1 MLFVLFNLSS
11 LSIKHLFLQFTGK
24 TISICQ
30 LPKYFHPILENEN
43 DMTTKLRVLNS
54 FGKIFYSISNMVLQ
68 SMMVGEKF
76 TSKDH
81 IKQLRYLF
89 QK

>member
-1 MLFVLFNLSS
+1 MRD
-11 LSIKHLFLQFTGK
+11 
-24 TISICQ
+24 
-30 LPKYFHPILENEN
+30 
-43 DMTTKLRVLNS
+43 DMTSNQVEVLNS